1 MALFV
6 YRPLHHPSDGRVAPL
21 DSPVHF
27 FTPPCAASASQP
39 PRTQDTTRTQ
49 DTAHLRTCAELL
61 ACVLLRR
68 KLPAHSPSPSFRP
81 APANDTLS
89 SLVVFAHSTA
99 VPTPASIASL
109 SLTLPGACSLLP
121 PVLSAHHAVRR
132 AHRHRPTS
140 PRHPLGSY
148 RPSRP
153 ILAVSAQPHF
163 KSSSAFLCV
172 LLSAVSFH
180 LITSTAS
187 RRVACNHTNAFAS
200 HSHDA
205 PRFKQEY
212 LPIRVRAAL
221 YESQSTVCIKFSRRQ
236 RVSTVHCILYPLL
249 PCSAYSAPRTIA
261 PRSAPCQFLMITPP
275 VRECAVHYA
284 LLALRQVVSTAS
296 ESGRC
301 ARISRAVLFFLP
313 SLIADRVK
321 LFSTSDT
328 HILERQHPAAPT
340 HLVCAYSSKYTRTRV
355 CIEIRTACR
364 ANCVKGRIG

>member
-1 MALFV
+1 M
-6 YRPLHHPSDGRVAPL
+6 
-21 DSPVHF
+21 HF

-49 DTAHLRTCAELL
+49 DTAHSVRAPSSSHAFYFGGNC
-61 ACVLLRR
+61 
-68 KLPAHSPSPSFRP
+68 LPTPSPSFRP

-180 LITSTAS
+180 LITSTVGVS
-187 RRVACNHTNAFAS
+187 TV
-200 HSHDA
+200 
-205 PRFKQEY
+205 
-212 LPIRVRAAL
+212 VRAAAC
-221 YESQSTVCIKFSRRQ
+221 V
-236 RVSTVHCILYPLL
+236 
-249 PCSAYSAPRTIA
+249 
-261 PRSAPCQFLMITPP
+261 
-275 VRECAVHYA
+275 
-284 LLALRQVVSTAS
+284 
-296 ESGRC
+296 
-301 ARISRAVLFFLP
+301 
-313 SLIADRVK
+313 
-321 LFSTSDT
+321 
-328 HILERQHPAAPT
+328 AA
-340 HLVCAYSSKYTRTRV
+340 
-355 CIEIRTACR
+355 
-364 ANCVKGRIG
+364 G